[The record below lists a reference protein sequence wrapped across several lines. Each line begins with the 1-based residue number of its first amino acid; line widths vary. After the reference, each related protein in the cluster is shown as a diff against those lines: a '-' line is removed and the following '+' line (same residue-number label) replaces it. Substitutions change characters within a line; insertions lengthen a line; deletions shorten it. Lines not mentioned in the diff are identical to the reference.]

1 MPEKGTSTLRM
12 RVCRQ
17 CGIEFM
23 GGPRAWYCPTC
34 RIERQREQGRTCKQR
49 QRKGQTR
56 RLGSIDKC
64 EVCGKDYIVNSARQ
78 RYCPDCAPERYR
90 EVDREQG
97 RGWLKRAVE
106 KHGENYLKEHMR
118 RKKESWH
125 RNNDREH
132 ICPMCGSVFLADT
145 KNKKVCSEQCRN
157 AAERYANTMC
167 AYRHGRQKAKPNLY
181 DYQKGGRLYEKNK

>member
-1 MPEKGTSTLRM
+1 MPQKGTSTLRM

-64 EVCGKDYIVNSARQ
+64 EICGKDYIVNSARQ
-78 RYCPDCAPERYR
+78 RYCPECAPDRIR
-90 EVDREQG
+90 EVDREQSRG
-97 RGWLKRAVE
+97 RSSTSMLNGWKRTLNATTTAATLNGTSVP
-106 KHGENYLKEHMR
+106 KTR
-118 RKKESWH
+118 RTITKSFPLTWH
-125 RNNDREH
+125 
-132 ICPMCGSVFLADT
+132 IATQT
-145 KNKKVCSEQCRN
+145 KI
-157 AAERYANTMC
+157 
-167 AYRHGRQKAKPNLY
+167 
-181 DYQKGGRLYEKNK
+181 KGGCGNEKMG

>member
-1 MPEKGTSTLRM
+1 M
-12 RVCRQ
+12 RHRIY
-17 CGIEFM
+17 GR
-23 GGPRAWYCPTC
+23 PRAWYCFIC

-90 EVDREQG
+90 EVDREQS

-106 KHGENYLKEHMR
+106 KHGEEYFRDHLK
-118 RKKESWH
+118 RKREFWH
-125 RNNDREH
+125 KQNDREH
-132 ICPMCGSVFLADT
+132 VCPMCGSVFLAD
-145 KNKKVCSEQCRN
+145 KHNKKVCGICQKRTD
-157 AAERYANTMC
+157 AELIKQAIYYQNIVIDC
-167 AYRHGRQKAKPNLY
+167 ERQMPL
-181 DYQKGGRLYEKNK
+181 GKN

>member
-1 MPEKGTSTLRM
+1 MPQKGTSTLRM

-56 RLGSIDKC
+56 WLGSIDKC

-90 EVDREQG
+90 EVDREQS

-106 KHGENYLKEHMR
+106 KHGEEYFKDHLK
-118 RKKESWH
+118 RKREFWH
-125 RNNDREH
+125 KFSEYVEWLEADVERYNNG
-132 ICPMCGSVFLADT
+132 GSVEWYERNDEYPENAYEEFSADVAFSYT
-145 KNKKVCSEQCRN
+145 DE
-157 AAERYANTMC
+157 
-167 AYRHGRQKAKPNLY
+167 
-181 DYQKGGRLYEKNK
+181 D

>member
-34 RIERQREQGRTCKQR
+34 RIERQREQGRKCKQR

-64 EVCGKDYIVNSARQ
+64 EVCGKDYIVNSANQ
-78 RYCPDCAPERYR
+78 RYCPDCAPERYK
-90 EVDREQG
+90 EVDREQS
-97 RGWLKRAVE
+97 RGWLQRAIDAYGEEYLVGHLKRKREAYRR
-106 KHGENYLKEHMR
+106 ENENKR
-118 RKKESWH
+118 
-125 RNNDREH
+125 
-132 ICPMCGSVFLADT
+132 ICPMCGETVPFGE
-145 KNKKVCSEQCRN
+145 KKFCSGQCKN
-157 AAERYANTMC
+157 AAERYA
-167 AYRHGRQKAKPNLY
+167 YSKYSYKVGRKKTEPNLA
-181 DYQKGGRLYEKNK
+181 DYKKGGRLYDKKS